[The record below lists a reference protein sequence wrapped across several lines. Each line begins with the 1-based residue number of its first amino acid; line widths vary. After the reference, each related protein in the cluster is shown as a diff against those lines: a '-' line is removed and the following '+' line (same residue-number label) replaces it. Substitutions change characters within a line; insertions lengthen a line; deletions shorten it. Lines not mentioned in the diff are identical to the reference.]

1 MSCSRGLQASWVRR
15 FSVFLSDTASL
26 LRAHP
31 PSAPS
36 VRASQRLERLAT
48 WTDTSPVLFL
58 LPRLSG
64 PPCPFLVPRN
74 TGDWQPGLSHES
86 AWVPPNHSMFP
97 VRPETRTK
105 RQILLF
111 YLKQLAGSLRNHLWK
126 LLIPMVEPFDQVMG
140 GCVIKSQI
148 AVFLSHSSHRSLTQR
163 RNFRWSLLGNSG
175 SSHMGPTEMSAD
187 VRSESSRNPVSLLYL
202 GLVKNVQQKM
212 WNKNSRPSHH
222 KYLVVY

>member
-1 MSCSRGLQASWVRR
+1 MFAWASGFLGTKVLSVSLRHS
-15 FSVFLSDTASL
+15 FSFESSPSLSSFSKGFSAIRKIGNVNRYVSGSVPAAPALRPSL
-26 LRAHP
+26 SFP
-31 PSAPS
+31 
-36 VRASQRLERLAT
+36 
-48 WTDTSPVLFL
+48 
-58 LPRLSG
+58 G
-64 PPCPFLVPRN
+64 PRN